1 MSLKQHR
8 KSDIK
13 LNAGNV
19 SVELLMRAANNVNAH
34 LRNAG
39 RPIDGIDLDLYD
51 IIDLRMLSGLI
62 GEIYA
67 NEISS
72 LHEDLAR
79 NPDIDGYPDILDLTG
94 LGLQGDLS
102 SLTKQDFLKFPHG
115 GLEVKNTFGVKKS
128 NSHWA
133 ERECRLD
140 HIQNI
145 LVWKAHH
152 RQTNNLIALQ
162 SNYIDRVPQIVA
174 GFFADDLYEVDWTE
188 KQNPKEGSTMT
199 SFCQTT
205 RNAFE
210 KLKRGVLF
218 SGDHFVS
225 EEYMSNI

>member
-1 MSLKQHR
+1 MILKQHR
-8 KSDIK
+8 KKDIK
-13 LNAGNV
+13 LNADKV
-19 SVELLMRAANNVNAH
+19 PVDLLIQAADNVNAH

-39 RPIDGIDLDLYD
+39 KPIDGVDLDLYD

-67 NEISS
+67 NEVSS
-72 LHEDLAR
+72 LHVDLAR

-94 LGLQGDLS
+94 LGLDGNLNS
-102 SLTKQDFLKFPHG
+102 FTKQDFLKFPGG

-128 NSHWA
+128 KSKWS
-133 ERECRLD
+133 ERECRFS

-162 SNYIDRVPQIVA
+162 SNYVDRVPQIVA
-174 GFFADDLYEVDWTE
+174 GFFADDLEECDWTE

-205 RNAFE
+205 PGAFE
-210 KLKRGVLF
+210 KLKRGILF
-218 SGDHFVS
+218 SGPHILPD
-225 EEYMSNI
+225 EYVTIE

>member
-1 MSLKQHR
+1 MTLIQHR
-8 KSDIK
+8 RNDIELK
-13 LNAGNV
+13 EGKV
-19 SVELLMRAANNVNAH
+19 SVGLLMTAAENVNEH
-34 LRNAG
+34 LKNAS

-67 NEISS
+67 NEVSS
-72 LHEDLAR
+72 LHADLAR
-79 NPDIDGYPDILDLTG
+79 NPDIDGYPDILDLSG
-94 LGLQGDLS
+94 LALNGDLS
-102 SLTKQDFLKFPHG
+102 SFTKLDFLKFPRG

-128 NSHWA
+128 KASWA
-133 ERECRLD
+133 ERECRFS

-162 SNYIDRVPQIVA
+162 SNYVDRVPQIVA
-174 GFFADDLYEVDWTE
+174 GFFSSDLRESDWTE

-205 RNAFE
+205 RGAFE
-210 KLKRGVLF
+210 KLKKGILF
-218 SGDHFVS
+218 SGPHISPDDCVS
-225 EEYMSNI
+225 VE